1 MSTLTQTITHLEDAT
16 WTAMQSHGAAL
27 LPYLH
32 PSCTLLFPMGLK
44 VTSTTSPSLHEVLTS
59 DAFVPWKSYA
69 MDDISVLEIGTGNQ
83 AAVITYEVRA
93 LRPAL
98 SEDGREETF
107 RALVSSTWTVDGQG
121 KWLLLV
127 SQQTP
132 FDRNMAEDEAVGL

>member
-1 MSTLTQTITHLEDAT
+1 
-16 WTAMQSHGAAL
+16 
-27 LPYLH
+27 
-32 PSCTLLFPMGLK
+32 MGLK
-44 VTSTTSPSLHEVLTS
+44 VTSTTSPSLHDVLTS

-69 MDDISVLEIGTGNQ
+69 LSDISVLEIGTGNQ

-93 LRPAL
+93 VRPAL